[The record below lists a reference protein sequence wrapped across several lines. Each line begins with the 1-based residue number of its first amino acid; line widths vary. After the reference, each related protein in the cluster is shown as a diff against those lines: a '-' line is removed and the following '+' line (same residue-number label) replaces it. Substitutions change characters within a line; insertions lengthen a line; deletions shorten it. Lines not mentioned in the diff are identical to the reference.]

1 MYINT
6 KTDKATL
13 EFVLVI
19 YVAVFNNIDSLK
31 LSFAILSAIPKEPKK
46 SPVKNSQVKEN
57 DAAFCRMEL
66 ECVSKV

>member
-46 SPVKNSQVKEN
+46 SPVKKQPS
-57 DAAFCRMEL
+57 
-66 ECVSKV
+66 

>member
-31 LSFAILSAIPKEPKK
+31 LSFAILSAIP
-46 SPVKNSQVKEN
+46 NSQVKEN